1 MFDLKLNSQHDLLI
15 KENRL
20 VLTDGMNAIAQR
32 IKIVLLTFGGEW
44 FLDVSRGLPYFDE
57 ILVKN
62 PNSTRIYAVFRQ
74 QIASVKGVKRIINL
88 TLSVDRK
95 SRTLIVE
102 FEAESTEGVIKDK
115 VSIQRNNKE

>member
-1 MFDLKLNSQHDLLI
+1 MFDLKLNSQHDLLL

-32 IKIVLLTFGGEW
+32 IKIVLLTFAGEW
-44 FLDVSRGLPYFDE
+44 FLDISQGLPYFDE

-62 PNSTRIYAVFRQ
+62 PNSTRIYAIFRR
-74 QIASVKGVKRIINL
+74 QIARVRGVKRVINL

-95 SRTLIVE
+95 SRSLIVE
-102 FEAESTEGVIKDK
+102 FEAESVEGVIKDK
-115 VSIQRNNKE
+115 ISIKRYEQ